1 MKENNDKNKCYFLKA
16 TVMDFFLLLLFN
28 PPDRSNGNDNDI
40 DFKWERPKFALR
52 RMRTKVSSDYM
63 SLSIL

>member
-1 MKENNDKNKCYFLKA
+1 
-16 TVMDFFLLLLFN
+16 MDFFLLLLFN
-28 PPDRSNGNDNDI
+28 PPDRSNGNDNNI
-40 DFKWERPKFALR
+40 DFSWERPKFALR